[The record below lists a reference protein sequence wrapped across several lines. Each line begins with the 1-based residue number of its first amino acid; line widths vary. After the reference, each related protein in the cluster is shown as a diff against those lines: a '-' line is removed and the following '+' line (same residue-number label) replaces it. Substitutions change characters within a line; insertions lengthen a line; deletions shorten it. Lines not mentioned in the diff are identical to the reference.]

1 MQFTYIKQDGDN
13 EEIET
18 DRGVH
23 GKVLRLKWHYSSAS
37 KCFPATS

>member
-1 MQFTYIKQDGDN
+1 MQFIFIKQDGDN

-23 GKVLRLKWHYSSAS
+23 RKVLRLK
-37 KCFPATS
+37 